1 MTAIGSTT
9 RANGLT
15 RAVLGPDDSPLAASP
30 LATCRKALRDA
41 LGNTGFVDVTGQ
53 LSQNFKT
60 YLDREPF
67 RVEVGDLKP
76 GMLEDLTSWVASEIA
91 GVPDQAL
98 QMQANARPERAVK
111 LLT

>member
-9 RANGLT
+9 RVNGLT

-30 LATCRKALRDA
+30 LATCRKALHDA
-41 LGNTGFVDVTGQ
+41 LANTGFVDVTGQ

-67 RVEVGDLKP
+67 KMEVGDLKP
-76 GMLEDLTSWVASEIA
+76 GTLPELADWVADKIS
-91 GVPDQAL
+91 GTPDHVL
-98 QMQANARPERAVK
+98 QIQANVRPERAVR